1 MLENLSPGCVTQNTA
16 NYKTFHHVGLLQQ
29 NSEMAQEEKM
39 YETRDGT
46 ETRFKV
52 NMCLFLF
59 KKMFETHTPLLLHS
73 FLVYRKQQHP
83 HHEIYP

>member
-1 MLENLSPGCVTQNTA
+1 MCDAKHSKLQNFSSRW
-16 NYKTFHHVGLLQQ
+16 TFAAKQRDGPRRKNV
-29 NSEMAQEEKM
+29 
-39 YETRDGT
+39 YETQDGT